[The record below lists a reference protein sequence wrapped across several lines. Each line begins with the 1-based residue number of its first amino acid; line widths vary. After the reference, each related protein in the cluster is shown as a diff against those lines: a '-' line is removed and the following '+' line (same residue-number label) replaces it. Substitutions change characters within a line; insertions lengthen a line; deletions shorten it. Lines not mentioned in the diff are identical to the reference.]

1 MGDGK
6 VFVLPVEE
14 SYRVRT
20 GESGEDV
27 LQAHPDAAA
36 ARPDGARARG
46 GGSAAQARRP
56 SAAGLVERLREVH
69 LAMLDAVLAGDG
81 LARVAALAAG
91 AAGAPVAIVVP
102 RLGAA
107 AIAAPDRGVGEETA
121 AALRR
126 YVADRVKDRPAQVP
140 EAVAAEV
147 PISSGDE
154 VVGAVLLLAGGSAKA
169 RRTRRSSCTSRRS
182 RR

>member
-1 MGDGK
+1 MD
-6 VFVLPVEE
+6 PVHG
-14 SYRVRT
+14 T
-20 GESGEDV
+20 
-27 LQAHPDAAA
+27 A
-36 ARPDGARARG
+36 GA
-46 GGSAAQARRP
+46 QRRP
-56 SAAGLVERLREVH
+56 AAPGAAGLVERLREVH
-69 LAMLDAVLAGDG
+69 LAMLDAVLAGEG
-81 LARVAALAAG
+81 LSRVAALAAE

-107 AIAAPDRGVGEETA
+107 AIAAAPGAGVGEDTE

-140 EAVAAEV
+140 DAVAAEV

-154 VVGAVLLLAGGSAKA
+154 VVGAVLLLAGAGWRPAA
-169 RRTRRSSCTSRRS
+169 TPPSSCTSPRS